1 MDTEALTP
9 IQQEVIGAIQ
19 DHLEMTEPFEITE
32 HPITATVTAESGD
45 FKIAINAAGAIV
57 SVQTRYTVLGTTGWA
72 NVPHDDMFYW
82 DLEEISRDTI
92 GPFIR

>member
-1 MDTEALTP
+1 MDAEALTP

-19 DHLEMTEPFEITE
+19 DHLGMTEPFEIID
-32 HPITATVTAESGD
+32 HPVTGTAYAVSGD